1 MKRLILTL
9 VFTLCTFQFAQAA
22 NAAESIKDFRV
33 EASLDADRR
42 LEVTE
47 TIKYD
52 FGDAQKRGIFR
63 LIPERYS
70 RNGANFDLH
79 FEIGPSLQDGG
90 PAVQQVTRE
99 GEFRKIRIGEE
110 DVFITG
116 SHVYT
121 FAYATNRAIN
131 DFPEENERELYWNV
145 TGNGWP
151 VSIGNAS
158 FSIALPAAP
167 TKTVCFTGVYG
178 STETDCRMETN
189 GSRVTVTATRMLGPG
204 EGLTLAIRLPE
215 GSMRDIS
222 SSERLQRFI
231 QDNMWVFTPLVVF
244 IIMFAIWWNH
254 GRDPKGR
261 GTIIAEYEEPE
272 AMPPGMQI
280 ALLEQHVPSKAISAT
295 LLDLARRGYAK
306 VRFDG
311 DPSAGGWFK
320 PKAKIFY
327 EKVKEPIGLA
337 PFERTIFDAVFSE
350 GESVDLSER
359 HESFWQDLQKARK
372 QMFEDLKS
380 QGLFGMD
387 PNVTRALWTI
397 LAVACVVVSFF
408 LISLFG
414 ELFIIS
420 GLLSGGIIMLFGWQ
434 MPRTTRAGAILV
446 ERILGFRKFLS
457 VTEKARLEFTDAPEK
472 KPEEF
477 ARFLPAAVA
486 FGVEE
491 KWAGQFA
498 NIQLPKPSYVD
509 GTISNW
515 SAVNYAH
522 AMESFHSASASSMYT
537 APSSAGSGGSG
548 FSGGGSGGGFGGGG
562 GGSW

>member
-1 MKRLILTL
+1 MKRLIVAVTITL
-9 VFTLCTFQFAQAA
+9 SAMLAVPVY
-22 NAAESIKDFRV
+22 AAESIQSFRV
-33 EASLDADRR
+33 DAVLDSDRR
-42 LEVTE
+42 LNVSE

-52 FGDAQKRGIFR
+52 FGDARRRGIFR
-63 LIPERYS
+63 FIPERYS

-79 FEIGPSLQDGG
+79 FEIGPSLQDGK

-110 DVFITG
+110 EVFITG
-116 SHVYT
+116 SHIYT
-121 FAYATNRAIN
+121 FSYATNRAIN
-131 DFPEENERELYWNV
+131 DFPEEKERELYWNV

-151 VSIGNAS
+151 VSIENAS
-158 FSIALPAAP
+158 FSITLPAVP
-167 TKTVCFTGVYG
+167 TKTICFTGPYG

-189 GSRVTVTATRMLGPG
+189 GSRVTVTAARALGPG
-204 EGLTLAIRLPE
+204 EGLTVAIRLPE
-215 GSMRDIS
+215 ASMRDIS
-222 SSERLQRFI
+222 SGEFLQRFI
-231 QDNMWVFTPLVVF
+231 QDNMWVFTPLIVF
-244 IIMFAIWWNH
+244 MIMFGIWWNH
-254 GRDPKGR
+254 GREPKGR
-261 GTIIAEYEEPE
+261 GTIIAEYEEPDT
-272 AMPPGMQI
+272 MPPGLQI
-280 ALLEQHVPSKAISAT
+280 ALLDQHVPSKAISAT

-320 PKAKIFY
+320 PKAKMYY

-337 PFERTIFDAVFSE
+337 PFERTIFDAVFSD
-350 GESVDLSER
+350 GDSVDLSER
-359 HESFWQDLQKARK
+359 HESFWQGLQKARK

-387 PNVTRALWTI
+387 PNVTRALWAI

-408 LISLFG
+408 LIPVFG

-420 GLLSGGIIMLFGWQ
+420 GVLSGGIMMLFGWQ
-434 MPRTTRAGAILV
+434 MPRTTRAGAIMV

-491 KWAGQFA
+491 KWAEQFA
-498 NIQLPKPSYVD
+498 SIQLPKPSYIE
-509 GTISNW
+509 GAAGNW